1 MSSKYQKN
9 IIKNF
14 IEKQKEKK
22 AIKKAE
28 KMNKEMKEK
37 REAARKQF
45 MLKLLENAKI
55 MNEARED
62 IEKINVPDKEE
73 EKNG

>member
-9 IIKNF
+9 AIKKF
-14 IEKQKEKK
+14 LEKQKEKK
-22 AIKKAE
+22 AIKQAE

-45 MLKLLENAKI
+45 MLKLLENAKE
-55 MNEARED
+55 MNKARED
-62 IEKINVPDKEE
+62 IEKIDIPNKEE
-73 EKNG
+73 KDG